1 MKTTNKLTTAAA
13 AVAVALAIPATALA
27 ADRNDDGIPD
37 GWEKRHGL
45 SLGKDQAKRDQD
57 RDALRNLGEYR
68 NRTNPRS
75 ADTDRDGLEDG
86 AEISSG
92 NDPRDPD
99 SDDDGVGDGS
109 ETTGSVL
116 SYDGTSGVLVI
127 DTPGGRLSGV
137 VNELTEIKCD
147 DGSGPSSS
155 SSSTRSNDDG
165 PGHDA
170 GDDSGGDGSDDGP
183 GHDTGDDSGGDSA
196 GGVCTVADLVPGAR
210 VHGAELTSGGFWHE
224 IELAR

>member
-75 ADTDRDGLEDG
+75 ADTDRDGL
-86 AEISSG
+86 
-92 NDPRDPD
+92 
-99 SDDDGVGDGS
+99 
-109 ETTGSVL
+109 
-116 SYDGTSGVLVI
+116 
-127 DTPGGRLSGV
+127 
-137 VNELTEIKCD
+137 
-147 DGSGPSSS
+147 
-155 SSSTRSNDDG
+155 
-165 PGHDA
+165 
-170 GDDSGGDGSDDGP
+170 
-183 GHDTGDDSGGDSA
+183 
-196 GGVCTVADLVPGAR
+196 
-210 VHGAELTSGGFWHE
+210 
-224 IELAR
+224 